1 MAPDSSTRSHVL
13 LVAMVESS
21 GAEPHADARRV
32 LISAR
37 RSLSQVLQLYAPRRA
52 EVIFRKM
59 GACRRADRSV
69 GISMRTT
76 LDHTDVLAS
85 SQGPMLDNI
94 KPIRVS
100 ISVQSASIPSYVR
113 SGIRQNRDVGKK
125 CHSRADPGRP
135 APILP
140 RVANKGTLS
149 PRAG

>member
-1 MAPDSSTRSHVL
+1 MSECHRVRINERLVILNDLHAGCKECAYASMAPDSSARSHVP
-13 LVAMVESS
+13 LVAMIVSS

-76 LDHTDVLAS
+76 LDHTNVLAS
-85 SQGPMLDNI
+85 SQG
-94 KPIRVS
+94 
-100 ISVQSASIPSYVR
+100 
-113 SGIRQNRDVGKK
+113 
-125 CHSRADPGRP
+125 
-135 APILP
+135 
-140 RVANKGTLS
+140 AN
-149 PRAG
+149 A